1 MAGYAKRS
9 VAVSSTFLV
18 CCMWEEKVDY
28 FAFRCGFI
36 LVVTPRLLLC
46 GKETIAMNE
55 HLIMRVVL
63 LFSHIRL

>member
-1 MAGYAKRS
+1 MAGNAKRS
-9 VAVSSTFLV
+9 VVVSSTFLV
-18 CCMWEEKVDY
+18 CCMWEEMVDY

-36 LVVTPRLLLC
+36 LVVTQRLLLC

>member
-1 MAGYAKRS
+1 MAGNAKRS
-9 VAVSSTFLV
+9 VVVSSTFLV
-18 CCMWEEKVDY
+18 CCMWEEMVDY

-36 LVVTPRLLLC
+36 LVVTLRLLLC
-46 GKETIAMNE
+46 EKETIAMNE